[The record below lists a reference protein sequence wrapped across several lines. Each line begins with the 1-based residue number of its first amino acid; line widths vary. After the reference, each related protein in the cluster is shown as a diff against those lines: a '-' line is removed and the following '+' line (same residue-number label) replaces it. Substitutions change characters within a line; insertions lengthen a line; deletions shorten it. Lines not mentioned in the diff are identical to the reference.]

1 MLDRALGGYDPALG
15 FTADSKAMVEP
26 VALASAGAG
35 MPEAMADDQR
45 SALGC
50 YVGLSRHLAH
60 VEAAAEDLCT
70 ALSLG
75 VGGGTDVGGARD
87 AERAA
92 VIRAARWHDV
102 GKAHAVFQNTIDACP
117 DLGKARPPGL
127 LAKSACKMGRYE
139 RRFFRHELASALAWL
154 AHGGADGAG
163 GAADVDPD
171 LVAYLIAAH
180 HGKVRLGIRALP
192 GESQPENSMDDRLF
206 ARGVW
211 DGDELPEVDV
221 GGKEQLPALQLSLKV
236 MALGDS
242 AAGHSWATRT
252 QRLLAEH
259 GPFRLAW
266 LEALVRIAD
275 WRASRAEQEAGD
287 DDV

>member
-1 MLDRALGGYDPALG
+1 MLDSALGGYDPDLG
-15 FTADSKAMVEP
+15 FSADSKAKVKELLAQ
-26 VALASAGAG
+26 VAVGAG
-35 MPEAMADDQR
+35 TPEAMADDQR
-45 SALGC
+45 STLGC

-60 VEAAAEDLCT
+60 VETVAEGLCAALDEGDDRDAE
-70 ALSLG
+70 
-75 VGGGTDVGGARD
+75 TDGARK

-102 GKAHAVFQNTIDACP
+102 GKAHAVFQNAIVACP
-117 DLGKARPPGL
+117 DLGKARPPGQ
-127 LAKSACKMGRYE
+127 LAKSACAMKRYE
-139 RRFFRHELASALAWL
+139 RRFFRHELASALVWL
-154 AHGGADGAG
+154 AHGVGDGPG
-163 GAADVDPD
+163 GAADPD
-171 LVAYLIAAH
+171 LIGYLIAAH

-192 GESQPENSMDDRLF
+192 EEREPDNPPDDRLF

-211 DGDELPEVDV
+211 HGDELPEVDV
-221 GGKEQLPALQLSLKV
+221 GGKERLPALKLSLSV
-236 MALGDS
+236 MALGNS
-242 AAGHSWATRT
+242 AAGPSWAART

-275 WRASRAEQEAGD
+275 WRASRAEQEVGD